1 MCVCVCVCIDLLAS
15 TASGMLLYCV
25 SFDSDEL
32 SIMLSLIHTFIYVP
46 IPPPLPHPPPPPQIT
61 GRTPLHWASL
71 YGRREVVEL
80 FCQKGCDVTVLDAE
94 GRSPVHLAASSET
107 TEALQALNKS
117 FGNSIFEVVRCG
129 HL

>member
-1 MCVCVCVCIDLLAS
+1 MCIDLLAS
-15 TASGMLLYCV
+15 TCFRHVLYHV
-25 SFDSDEL
+25 SIDSDEL
-32 SIMLSLIHTFIYVP
+32 SIILSLIIYIP
-46 IPPPLPHPPPPPQIT
+46 IPFPLPHPPPPPQIT